1 MKFKPLVIMC
11 LLPAVAGCTS
21 LERLAIPSS
30 ELVSAQFQAAG
41 TQDSISNEAWDSF
54 LSSYTTLGEDGIVRV
69 DYGAVSAD
77 DKQKLDSY
85 VDYLAAQDAT
95 QFTRDAQ
102 LAYWINLYNALTVSV
117 ILDNYPV
124 DSIRD
129 ISTSPLDFGPWGEK
143 RIVVNGRE
151 LGLHDIEHGIV
162 RPLWSEEPR
171 IHYAL
176 NCAAFGC
183 PNLAQSAYTASNL
196 EQKLQENSVLYIN
209 DPRGVSVGEDGKVTL
224 SKIFSWY
231 REDYGGSEETVL
243 VHVRQYAE
251 PDLLAALD
259 QPDLSISYA
268 YDWSLNDTATAA
280 QGPQ

>member
-11 LLPAVAGCTS
+11 LVPAVAGCTS
-21 LERLAIPSS
+21 LERLAIPKS
-30 ELVSAQFQAAG
+30 ELVSTQFQVAG
-41 TQDSISNEAWDSF
+41 TQDPISNKAWDRF
-54 LSSYTTLGEDGIVRV
+54 LATYTTFGEDGIVRV
-69 DYGAVSAD
+69 DYSAVSAE
-77 DKQKLDSY
+77 DKLELESY

-95 QFTRDAQ
+95 LFTRDAQ
-102 LAYWINLYNALTVSV
+102 LAYWINLYNALTIAV

-129 ISTSPLDFGPWGEK
+129 ISESPLDFGPWGEK

-162 RPLWSEEPR
+162 RPLWREEPR

-176 NCAAFGC
+176 NCAAIGC
-183 PNLAQSAYTASNL
+183 PNLAQTAYTATNL
-196 EQKLQENSVLYIN
+196 EQKLQENSVRYIN
-209 DPRGVSVGEDGKVTL
+209 DPRGVMVGEDGKITL

-231 REDYGGSEETVL
+231 REDYGGSNETIL
-243 VHVRQYAE
+243 GHLRLYAE
-251 PDLLAALD
+251 PELTEALD
-259 QPDLSISYA
+259 HPDLTISYA
-268 YDWSLNDTATAA
+268 YDWSLNDTATVT